1 MKVVKVLGWWLC
13 DEGMMIMIGVV
24 VVVKGLWCDG

>member
-13 DEGMMIMIGVV
+13 DEGMVIMIGVV
-24 VVVKGLWCDG
+24 VVVVWRW